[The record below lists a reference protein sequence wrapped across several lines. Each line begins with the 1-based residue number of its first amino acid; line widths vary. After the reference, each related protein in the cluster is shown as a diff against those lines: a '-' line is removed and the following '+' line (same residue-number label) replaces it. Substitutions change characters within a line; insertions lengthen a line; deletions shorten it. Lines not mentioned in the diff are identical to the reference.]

1 MGNGDRTSTG
11 LWSTMGDGDR
21 CQTRSMFS
29 NSMPS
34 VRYDRN
40 RQVWG
45 AALALSLALSACG
58 RAGPPGAGAP
68 PAVQVRVQE
77 LQPGTFEESSDFVGA
92 LEAEQ
97 RIELR
102 PEVSGRVTQVLVG
115 SGSAVSQG
123 QPIVQLSPDQTQS
136 EVTAAQAAAQAAGFG
151 RQTAQAQVDAT
162 KAQLARAQADVE
174 LTLVEFRRTE
184 RLVKAGALSRQDLDN
199 AQNQLTVAQAAQRQ
213 AEDNVRAAEAQL
225 QQSLS
230 TFEQA
235 QAEVDVSQADLGF
248 KQVVAPTSGIVGDMS
263 LRVGDFVESGD
274 TLATITQ
281 NSELFLRIR
290 VPTTQAN
297 QLRLGIPVE
306 LLNPETS
313 EPLATGSLSFISP
326 EVDGEGQS
334 ILVKARFPNEAGN
347 LRDGQFVKARLIW
360 NTTATLLVPTV
371 AVTRVAGQSFVF
383 VAADEPQED
392 GQTLRVASQRP
403 VQLGEI
409 QGNNYQVIDGLEAGD
424 EVIVTNIL
432 QLQDGRPVTSEAQQT
447 SGAQTAAAPR

>member
-1 MGNGDRTSTG
+1 
-11 LWSTMGDGDR
+11 
-21 CQTRSMFS
+21 
-29 NSMPS
+29 MPS
-34 VRYDRN
+34 VRCYRN

-45 AALALSLALSACG
+45 VALTLSLVVSACG
-58 RAGPPGAGAP
+58 RSGPPAAGAP
-68 PAVQVRVQE
+68 PAVQVQVQK
-77 LQPGTFEESSDFVGA
+77 LQPGTFEESSDFVGS

-102 PEVSGRVTQVLVG
+102 PEVSGRVTQVLVS
-115 SGSAVSQG
+115 SGSAVNLG
-123 QPIVQLSPDQTQS
+123 QPIVQLSPDQTQA
-136 EVTAAQAAAQAAGFG
+136 EVTAAQAAAQAASFG
-151 RQTAQAQVDAT
+151 RQAAQSQVEAAR
-162 KAQLARAQADVE
+162 AQLARAQADVE
-174 LTLVEFRRTE
+174 LALVEFRRTQQ
-184 RLVKAGALSRQDLDN
+184 LVSAGALSRQNLDN
-199 AQNQLTVAQAAQRQ
+199 AQNQLTVAQTAQRQ
-213 AEDNVRAAEAQL
+213 AEDNVRSVEAQL
-225 QQSLS
+225 QQALS
-230 TFEQA
+230 AFEQA
-235 QAEVDVSQADLGF
+235 EAEVNVSQADLGF

-281 NSELFLRIR
+281 NSDLFLRIR

-306 LLNPETS
+306 LLNPETG

-371 AVTRVAGQSFVF
+371 AVIRVAGQSFVF
-383 VAADEPQED
+383 VATDQSQEN

-432 QLQDGRPVTSEAQQT
+432 QLQDGRPVTSEAQT
-447 SGAQTAAAPR
+447 SAVLH